1 MSSGDGGMR
10 EKIRQVALESFTER
24 GYDGTSL
31 REIAEQLDVTKAA
44 LYYHFKSKDAI
55 LLSLI
60 VELLDAMGELVT
72 WGRAQ
77 PFSPA
82 FQDDML
88 DRVADLFFGD
98 ANRVVRLI
106 QQNQPVLRALAA
118 DAASKQV
125 RDAGEL
131 KALIG
136 EVITLM
142 TPADCDLHTR
152 MRIRTAVAAIIF
164 GPITGE
170 QLGDTL
176 DASPD
181 EQKKI
186 SLAIARELLAI

>member
-1 MSSGDGGMR
+1 MAPSDGSMR

-60 VELLDAMGELVT
+60 VELLDAMSELVT
-72 WGRAQ
+72 WGREQ
-77 PFSPA
+77 PFSPD

-106 QQNQPVLRALAA
+106 QQNQPVLRSLAA
-118 DAASKQV
+118 DAANKQV
-125 RDAGEL
+125 RDVGEL

-176 DASPD
+176 EASPD
-181 EQKKI
+181 EQKKV

>member
-1 MSSGDGGMR
+1 MPPSEGSMR
-10 EKIRQVALESFTER
+10 ERIRQVALELFTER

-44 LYYHFKSKDAI
+44 LYYHFRSKDTI

-60 VELLDAMGELVT
+60 AELGDAMDALAV
-72 WGRAQ
+72 WGREQ
-77 PFSPA
+77 TFSSD
-82 FQDDML
+82 FQHEML
-88 DRVADLFFGD
+88 DRLSDLFFGD

-118 DAASKQV
+118 EAANRQV
-125 RDAGEL
+125 RDPAEF
-131 KALIG
+131 KATIG
-136 EVITLM
+136 EIITLM
-142 TPADCDLHTR
+142 TPGDCDLHTR

-170 QLGDTL
+170 QLGDTI
-176 DASPD
+176 DASLD

-186 SLAIARELLAI
+186 SLAIARELLAN

>member
-1 MSSGDGGMR
+1 MASADGSMR
-10 EKIRQVALESFTER
+10 EKIRQVALELFTER

-31 REIAEQLDVTKAA
+31 REIAERLDVTKAA
-44 LYYHFKSKDAI
+44 LYYHFRSKDAI

-60 VELLDAMGELVT
+60 VELFDEVNALVV
-72 WGRAQ
+72 WGREQ
-77 PFSPA
+77 TFSPD
-82 FQDDML
+82 FQHEML

-98 ANRVVRLI
+98 ANHIVRLI
-106 QQNQPVLRALAA
+106 QQNQPVLRSLAA
-118 DAASKQV
+118 DAPNREV

-142 TPADCDLHTR
+142 TPSTSDLHAR
-152 MRIRTAVAAIIF
+152 IRIRTAVAAIIF

-170 QLGDTL
+170 QLGDSL
-176 DASPD
+176 DASFE

-186 SLAIARELLAI
+186 SVAVARELLDI

>member
-1 MSSGDGGMR
+1 MPPADGSMR
-10 EKIRQVALESFTER
+10 EKIRQVALELFTER

-31 REIAEQLDVTKAA
+31 REIAERLDVTKAA
-44 LYYHFKSKDAI
+44 LYYHFKSKDTI

-60 VELLDAMGELVT
+60 VELLDAMNALVD
-72 WGRAQ
+72 WGREQ
-77 PFSPA
+77 SFSPD
-82 FQDDML
+82 FQHEML

-106 QQNQPVLRALAA
+106 QQNQPVLRSLAA
-118 DAASKQV
+118 DATNRQV

-142 TPADCDLHTR
+142 TPSGADLHTR
-152 MRIRTAVAAIIF
+152 IRIRTAVAAIIF

-170 QLGDTL
+170 QLGDMI

-186 SLAIARELLAI
+186 SVAIARELLAI

>member
-1 MSSGDGGMR
+1 MPPADGSMR
-10 EKIRQVALESFTER
+10 EKIRQVALELFTER

-31 REIAEQLDVTKAA
+31 REIAERLDVTKAA
-44 LYYHFKSKDAI
+44 LYYHFKSKDTI

-60 VELLDAMGELVT
+60 VELLDAMNALVD
-72 WGRAQ
+72 WGREQ
-77 PFSPA
+77 SFSPD
-82 FQDDML
+82 FQHEML

-106 QQNQPVLRALAA
+106 QQNQPVLRSLAA
-118 DAASKQV
+118 DATNRQV

-142 TPADCDLHTR
+142 TPSEGDLHTR
-152 MRIRTAVAAIIF
+152 IRIRTAVAAIIF

-170 QLGDTL
+170 QLGDMI

-186 SLAIARELLAI
+186 SVAIARELLAI

>member
-1 MSSGDGGMR
+1 MAPSDGNMR

-60 VELLDAMGELVT
+60 VELLDAMSELVA
-72 WGRAQ
+72 WGREQ
-77 PFSPA
+77 PFSPD
-82 FQDDML
+82 FQDEML

-106 QQNQPVLRALAA
+106 QQNQPVLRSLAA
-118 DAASKQV
+118 DAANKQV
-125 RDAGEL
+125 RDVGEL

-176 DASPD
+176 EASPD